1 MKIIGQILILVIKFL
16 YVESL
21 FFFFF
26 YEKLNKLNLYTTL
39 TLILSVKF
47 QLLKFDYKVYWNI
60 YYKVVNSH

>member
-21 FFFFF
+21 FFFFFF

-47 QLLKFDYKVYWNI
+47 QLLKFDYKVY
-60 YYKVVNSH
+60 

>member
-21 FFFFF
+21 FFFF

-47 QLLKFDYKVYWNI
+47 QLLKFDYKVY
-60 YYKVVNSH
+60 

>member
-39 TLILSVKF
+39 TLIFSVKF
-47 QLLKFDYKVYWNI
+47 QLLKFDYKVY
-60 YYKVVNSH
+60 